1 MEIPNRITNTALY
14 NMVKDSEEFKN
25 CFKVNGRTIED
36 FHVYPMGHEES
47 SSISVTIYYKMMERS
62 SKKRIKYTLDII
74 TLDVTYSRTGNN
86 NWEPW
91 IYHSKINP
99 FHTRTSNKVY
109 ENLGTY
115 FKAFGFKGIYG

>member
-1 MEIPNRITNTALY
+1 MERPNRITNTDLY

-36 FHVYPMGHEES
+36 FHVYPMGHGES
-47 SSISVTIYYKMMERS
+47 GSISVTVYYKMVERS

-74 TLDVTYSRTGNN
+74 TLDVTYSRSGDI
-86 NWEPW
+86 WEPW

-99 FHTRTSNKVY
+99 LHTRTSNKVY

>member
-1 MEIPNRITNTALY
+1 MERPNRITNTALY

-25 CFKVNGRTIED
+25 CFKVDGRTIED

-47 SSISVTIYYKMMERS
+47 GSISVTIYYKMM
-62 SKKRIKYTLDII
+62 KKHIKHTLDII
-74 TLDVTYSRTGNN
+74 TLNVTYARPGDS
-86 NWEPW
+86 WESW

-99 FHTRTSNKVY
+99 LHTRTSNKVY

-115 FKAFGFKGIYG
+115 FKAFGFKGVYG